1 MHQNLCKDRSS
12 QSVSLKIMASP
23 INPVIEE
30 CKRLRKTLIPISD
43 KYHGLMEQISS
54 RNTLYPFVLLL
65 GNHSSGKSSFINH
78 ILKRKVQTTGVA
90 PTDDNFT
97 IIGPGESDID
107 RNGPAL
113 VGDPDLGFS
122 GLKAFGPVL
131 VNHTHL
137 KVRANTAI
145 SDFMIVDSPGMID
158 SPVTSKSTASGPVG
172 MDRGYNFEGVC
183 RWYAERADVIL
194 LFFDPDKPGTT
205 GETLSILTTALVGLD
220 HKMYIILNKADQ
232 FHKIHDFAR
241 AYGSLCWNLSKV
253 IPRKDLPRIHTMCLP
268 VKSTTLSE
276 SPFDPTNASNN
287 SLCSSP
293 VPGLVNH
300 SESNSIVSLSDG
312 NGLAA
317 FAERANFA
325 SPASPVGVSGTPT
338 AITTGNNKTFFEQG
352 VHDLEESRLDFSV
365 CGYNYSALVLNVFC

>member
-1 MHQNLCKDRSS
+1 
-12 QSVSLKIMASP
+12 
-23 INPVIEE
+23 
-30 CKRLRKTLIPISD
+30 
-43 KYHGLMEQISS
+43 MEQISS

-97 IIGPGESDID
+97 IIGPGETDID

-122 GLKAFGPVL
+122 GLKMFGPVL

-158 SPVTSKSTASGPVG
+158 SPVTNKSAAAGPVG

-268 VKSTTLSE
+268 VKSTQSS
-276 SPFDPTNASNN
+276 SPFDKTATLRSDLEG
-287 SLCSSP
+287 SLGPSP
-293 VPGLVNH
+293 SPELVDINGDI
-300 SESNSIVSLSDG
+300 SMVSLSDVG
-312 NGLAA
+312 GLAA
-317 FAERANFA
+317 FAERSNLR
-325 SPASPVGVSGTPT
+325 SPEPIVGSAPPGS
-338 AITTGNNKTFFEQG
+338 KTFFEQG
-352 VHDLEESRLDFSV
+352 VHDLEESR
-365 CGYNYSALVLNVFC
+365 

>member
-1 MHQNLCKDRSS
+1 
-12 QSVSLKIMASP
+12 MASP
-23 INPVIEE
+23 LNPVIEE

-122 GLKAFGPVL
+122 GLKMFGPVL

-158 SPVTSKSTASGPVG
+158 SPVTHKSAPGAPVG

-268 VKSTTLSE
+268 AKSTQSA
-276 SPFDPTNASNN
+276 SPFDQASPPPLPGAEE
-287 SLCSSP
+287 SDRCPSSSP
-293 VPGLVNH
+293 S
-300 SESNSIVSLSDG
+300 SELEGTNEELSDAG
-312 NGLAA
+312 GLAA
-317 FAERANFA
+317 FAERSNLR
-325 SPASPVGVSGTPT
+325 SPDPIVAAAAAT
-338 AITTGNNKTFFEQG
+338 AAGAKATKTFFEQG
-352 VHDLEESRLDFSV
+352 VHDLEESR
-365 CGYNYSALVLNVFC
+365 YALISFFRLAVLLLTVYHACFHLQSGGGNGDI